1 MLDFSAVFDTLDAEG
16 LGDWVAPLEP
26 IVAGRFAD
34 GAHGN
39 LREWRAALDQLP
51 DIERAAPVVSAGAV
65 ATAGQAMAV
74 TDEQALRGALLR
86 LRPWRKG
93 PFRIGN
99 LDIDAEWQSNR
110 KWERIESMLS
120 PLGDRLV
127 LDVGCGNGYY
137 AMRMHLAG
145 ARAVVGI
152 DPTLLYVIQFL
163 SLSRFFTPLPVTVL
177 PLRLD
182 DLPERSRAFDSA
194 FSMGVL
200 YHQRAP
206 IDHLRQLRDALR
218 PGGELVLETLILPGD
233 QPLSRTP
240 EDRYARMRNV
250 WHLPSLPELKTW
262 LQRAGFT
269 DLVTGPAVATSTS
282 EQRSTEWMPF
292 ESLADALDPA
302 DPSQTVEG
310 WPAPVRAVIV
320 CRVP

>member
-1 MLDFSAVFDTLDAEG
+1 MLDFSALFAMLDAEG

-26 IVAGRFAD
+26 IIAGRFAD

-39 LREWRAALDQLP
+39 LREWRDALSQLP
-51 DIERAAPVVSAGAV
+51 EFERQAMAVSAGAV
-65 ATAGQAMAV
+65 ATADQDMADADQQ
-74 TDEQALRGALLR
+74 TLRSALLR

-99 LDIDAEWQSNR
+99 LDIDAEWRSDR
-110 KWERIESMLS
+110 KWDRITSSMT
-120 PLGDRLV
+120 PLEGRLV

-137 AMRMHLAG
+137 AMRMHMAG
-145 ARAVVGI
+145 ARAVIGV
-152 DPTLLYVIQFL
+152 DPTLLYVVQFL
-163 SLSRFFTPLPVTVL
+163 ALSRFFTPVPVAVL

-182 DLPERSRAFDSA
+182 DLPQRCRVFDSV

-206 IDHLRQLRDALR
+206 VDHLRQLRDALR
-218 PGGELVLETLILPGD
+218 PGGELVLESLILPGD
-233 QPLSRTP
+233 EPLSRTP

-250 WHLPSLPELKTW
+250 WHLPSVPELETW

-269 DLVTGPAVATSTS
+269 GLVTGPSVATTTA

-292 ESLADALDPA
+292 ESLVEALDPA
-302 DPSQTVEG
+302 DPSKSVEG
-310 WPAPVRAVIV
+310 WPAPRRVIIV